1 MTSRSKRRS
10 AQSARPLAIRSV
22 PIVSGC
28 ARVGYGRSRF
38 GFPTHDHRR
47 LRLKPIVNRSSWR
60 RALMLERTK
69 NLSMRSRCNWV
80 TD

>member
-10 AQSARPLAIRSV
+10 AQKRPSSRDKVRAYRERLRAR
-22 PIVSGC
+22 
-28 ARVGYGRSRF
+28 GYGRSRF

-60 RALMLERTK
+60 RALMLDGPRIY
-69 NLSMRSRCNWV
+69 RCGLAA
-80 TD
+80 TG